1 MKIPDVEGTKTR
13 DGFDVEVA
21 KAAYEEKMSAAANKP
36 AKKSAPKGGDPAVA
50 EKREERMKVLRR
62 WWENEAEYGHDYTST
77 EVFNALPDIYG
88 IDVNTQGAMLTGR
101 DLAQLAKEGLA
112 EMNMVEK
119 KKCYSIEEYEE
130 LNSKF
135 SQLQAD
141 FEALSNTKT
150 ELEQQVATLTE
161 FKLSVERKEKQ
172 SMIERFYML
181 SDEDKADV
189 IANIDTYSLDDIEAK
204 LSVICVRNKVNFN
217 LDDDRDEHDPMVYSL
232 NNHETDDTPA
242 WVLAVLDT
250 AKTLN

>member
-1 MKIPDVEGTKTR
+1 MAMKKDFKAEVLALAESMVGIPEGAFKVLHSKQECYCFDTGKKDEEGRTVYALVYVKIPDIEGTKTR

-21 KAAYEEKMSAAANKP
+21 KAAYEEKMTAAANKP

-119 KKCYSIEEYEE
+119 KKCYS
-130 LNSKF
+130 K
-135 SQLQAD
+135 
-141 FEALSNTKT
+141 
-150 ELEQQVATLTE
+150 
-161 FKLSVERKEKQ
+161 R
-172 SMIERFYML
+172 
-181 SDEDKADV
+181 
-189 IANIDTYSLDDIEAK
+189 
-204 LSVICVRNKVNFN
+204 
-217 LDDDRDEHDPMVYSL
+217 
-232 NNHETDDTPA
+232 
-242 WVLAVLDT
+242 
-250 AKTLN
+250 